1 LYSSIALDSSNN
13 AHISYYGASFGY
25 LKYAEWN
32 GSEWSTQTI
41 DVTVAFSSIA
51 LDSNDKPHISYVD
64 VHRYINGSNYDL
76 RYATWN
82 GSVGI
87 HGQKMWNIQTIGNSG
102 FVGLYSSIALDSNN
116 TPHITYY
123 DGADGCLKYASWN
136 GSMWILQNV
145 ALMGYIGGCSMAL
158 DSNNNPHIIYYI
170 AGNFYYATWNGSA
183 WSIQT
188 IDSGGS
194 YCSIALDF
202 NNSPHISYYD
212 ATNLDLKYASMS

>member
-1 LYSSIALDSSNN
+1 
-13 AHISYYGASFGY
+13 
-25 LKYAEWN
+25 
-32 GSEWSTQTI
+32 
-41 DVTVAFSSIA
+41 
-51 LDSNDKPHISYVD
+51 
-64 VHRYINGSNYDL
+64 
-76 RYATWN
+76 
-82 GSVGI
+82 
-87 HGQKMWNIQTIGNSG
+87 
-102 FVGLYSSIALDSNN
+102 
-116 TPHITYY
+116 
-123 DGADGCLKYASWN
+123 LKYASWN

-145 ALMGYIGGCSMAL
+145 SLMGYIGGCSMAL

-194 YCSIALDF
+194 YCSIALDS